1 MPLCVRERHLPRPNW
16 SRPRPGLTI
25 PTIMDLVTLADVR
38 TLLEH
43 QPKETR
49 VRDTWQYVR
58 AELEKSAASGDATQV
73 SITLQMLLELEHV
86 EYEMT

>member
-1 MPLCVRERHLPRPNW
+1 
-16 SRPRPGLTI
+16 
-25 PTIMDLVTLADVR
+25 MDLVTLADVR
-38 TLLEH
+38 TLLGH
-43 QPKETR
+43 QPKETP

-58 AELEKSAASGDATQV
+58 AELEKSAASGDPTQV

>member
-1 MPLCVRERHLPRPNW
+1 MPRPNW
-16 SRPRPGLTI
+16 SLPRPGLTI
-25 PTIMDLVTLADVR
+25 PTIMDLATLADVR

-58 AELEKSAASGDATQV
+58 AELEKSAASGDVNLCCGRDCQ
-73 SITLQMLLELEHV
+73 
-86 EYEMT
+86 